1 MASYRTETVVSPDGK
16 IVLNAEPFR
25 PGDRV
30 EVAVT
35 GRSTSHD
42 PRGAYP
48 LRGKPVLRYDRPFD
62 PVADNDWEAGG

>member
-1 MASYRTETVVSPDGK
+1 MTSYRVETVVSPDGK

-30 EVAVT
+30 EVDVK
-35 GRSTSHD
+35 GCSTNRE

-48 LRGKPVLRYDRPFD
+48 LRGKPVRYDRPFE
-62 PVADNDWEAGG
+62 PVAENHWEAGG

>member
-1 MASYRTETVVSPDGK
+1 MASYRMEIVVSPDGK

-25 PGDRV
+25 AGDRV

-35 GRSTSHD
+35 GRSPSHH
-42 PRGAYP
+42 PGGPYP
-48 LRGKPVLRYDRPFD
+48 LRGKPVRYDRPFD

>member
-25 PGDRV
+25 PGDHV
-30 EVAVT
+30 EVSVT

-42 PRGAYP
+42 PPGAYS
-48 LRGKPVLRYDRPFD
+48 LRGKPVRYERPFD